1 MISYLPSLPTEVDA
15 FARLAVL
22 LIAAIALAEV
32 AERLLR
38 LPRLTGYV
46 FAGILMG
53 PTMLNWVPLG
63 MTGELRPLMLLGV
76 GLLLFELGT
85 RVDVRWLAHNPLLI
99 VTSLVESALTFA
111 AVYVLLSAFELSLA
125 TRVSVAAIAV
135 GTGATVVMRIVTE
148 TNARGQMTE
157 RLLLLTAL
165 NSLYAILLLK
175 LSFGYVH
182 LEQQENALE
191 AVLHPVYSISGSF
204 LLAALIA
211 YGMHLASFSRL
222 RRENERFT
230 LVIAVVL
237 LGTTV
242 ADALE
247 LSVPLALLCGGMM
260 LRVRSRRLQLFP
272 EHFGSAGA
280 LLVLSL
286 FALTGVELDPAQLL
300 AGGVISVGVVL
311 VRAATKYAAAWLSAG
326 PGGLTPE
333 KSGWLGVGLWPMS
346 SLAVLHAFDVSDVYR
361 RFGEDVV
368 TIVLGAVLVM
378 EIVGP
383 IATQIALRRTGEAA
397 PRDETRS

>member
-22 LIAAIALAEV
+22 LIAAIVLAEL

-46 FAGILMG
+46 LAGIVMG
-53 PTMLNWVPLG
+53 PTLLNWVPLG
-63 MTGELRPLMLLGV
+63 MTGELRPLMLLGL

-99 VTSLVESALTFA
+99 VTSLVESGLTFG

-125 TRVSVAAIAV
+125 TKISVAAIAV

-148 TNARGQMTE
+148 TSARGQMTE

-165 NSLYAILLLK
+165 NTLYTILLLK
-175 LSFGYVH
+175 ISFAYVH
-182 LEQQENALE
+182 LDQQADLE
-191 AVLHPVYSISGSF
+191 AVLRPVYSISGSF
-204 LLAALIA
+204 LLGALIA

-222 RRENERFT
+222 RRESERFT

-260 LRVRSRRLQLFP
+260 LRARSQRLHLFP

-300 AGGVISVGVVL
+300 AGGAISVGVVL
-311 VRAATKYAAAWLSAG
+311 VRSATKYAGAWLSAG
-326 PGGLTPE
+326 PGGLSPE

-368 TIVLGAVLVM
+368 AIVLGAVLIM
-378 EIVGP
+378 EIIGP
-383 IATQIALRRTGEAA
+383 IATQIALRRSGEAA
-397 PRDETRS
+397 PRSEDPRT